1 MKRSGQRWS
10 DKGAQNM
17 LNLRVAYK
25 SGKARLVTQ
34 IITG

>member
-1 MKRSGQRWS
+1 MKRSGHHWS
-10 DKGAQNM
+10 DKGVQNM
-17 LNLRVAYK
+17 LDLRVAYK